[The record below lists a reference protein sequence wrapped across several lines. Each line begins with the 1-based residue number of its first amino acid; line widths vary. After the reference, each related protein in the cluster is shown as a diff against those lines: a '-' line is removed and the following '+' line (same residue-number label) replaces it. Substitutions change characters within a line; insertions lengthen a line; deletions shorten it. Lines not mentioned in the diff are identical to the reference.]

1 MPPFTAW
8 ANRERTV
15 NRILSVPHL
24 LLVSLAIVLSAC
36 SGGAATTANPNAQ
49 TANAASYAGPA
60 PGTADVQAFKVNLWQ
75 NINTAN
81 RCGNCHK
88 AGGQAPM
95 FARADDV
102 NLAYNDALGVVN
114 LAQPDQSRMVIKVA
128 GGHNC
133 WLSSPAA
140 CADILTTWIKA
151 WAGGVAAGGT
161 QIQLQAPTIKDVG
174 STKTFPANATVSD
187 KPNASFEKTIWP
199 LLLANCSRCH
209 SANATTPQTPYFAST
224 DVNEAYANA
233 QAKINID
240 TPALSRLYVRLHDE
254 SHNCWAP
261 GGGAVSCPN
270 SSAIMLAAIQTFV
283 DGIDVR
289 AVDPALV
296 LSKALT
302 LYDGTIASGGSRY
315 DTGLIA
321 KWQFKEGS
329 GTVAD
334 DTSGVD
340 PALNLTLAGDT
351 GWVGGWGV
359 RFGPNGGA
367 ARGGAAS
374 RKLYDT
380 IRGTGEYTVEV
391 WAAPANVTQE
401 DAYMASYSGGTA
413 ARNFTMSQRA
423 YQYEMLAR
431 SSATDADG
439 APALLTRDADR
450 DAQASLQ
457 HVVLTYDPVNGRR
470 LYVNGNYTGDVDTQ
484 KGGTIGNWDDTFIFL
499 LGNETSGNR
508 KWQGTIRFAAVY
520 NHALTQDQI
529 QQNFTA
535 GVGERYFLLFNVS
548 TLTGVSQA
556 YVMFE
561 VSRYDSYSYLFSKP
575 TFISLDPAAKPGN
588 IVIKGMRIGV
598 NGAEAKVG
606 QAYAPLDTTVTDA
619 NYTAG
624 VGQRLSAVGT
634 VIALE
639 KGPDS
644 DLFFL
649 SFDQIGSSTHVR
661 TEAAAPQP
669 AVPDD
674 EPESSQLGVR
684 VFSEINASLAEIT
697 GVSMNDA
704 GVKATYKLVEQQ
716 LPSVPTIESFVA
728 AHQVGVAQLAIQY
741 CDALVESGQV
751 ATFFPGLSFA
761 SPPATAFAD
770 TTLLINPLLAKGV
783 GANIGTQPSDTDVRT
798 ELNRLLYGVPASGGN
813 PALPGLVNCNASD
826 PTCVQTPARTKII
839 TKAACATVL
848 GSGAV
853 LIK

>member
-1 MPPFTAW
+1 ML
-8 ANRERTV
+8 R
-15 NRILSVPHL
+15 VPHL
-24 LLVSLAIVLSAC
+24 LLIGLAVVLSAC
-36 SGGAATTANPNAQ
+36 SGGAATTANPNGS
-49 TANAASYAGPA
+49 TITAASYTGPA

-75 NINTAN
+75 NINTPN

-88 AGGQAPM
+88 AGGQSPM
-95 FARADDV
+95 FARSDDV

-133 WLSSPAA
+133 WLSSPQS

-151 WAGGVAAGGT
+151 WAGGVSAGGT
-161 QIQLQAPTIKDVG
+161 QIQLQAPVIKDVG
-174 STKTFPANATVSD
+174 STKTFPAGASD
-187 KPNASFEKTIWP
+187 NGAASFAQTIYP
-199 LLLANCSRCH
+199 LLSQFCSRCH
-209 SANATTPQTPYFAST
+209 SANATTPQTPYFASS

-233 QAKINID
+233 QAKINLD
-240 TPALSRLYVRLHDE
+240 TPDLSRFYVRLHDE
-254 SHNCWAP
+254 SHNCWTPQGAS
-261 GGGAVSCPN
+261 AVSCPQ
-270 SSAIMLAAIQTFV
+270 SAAIMLAAIQAFV
-283 DGIDVR
+283 DGI
-289 AVDPALV
+289 APTQVDPALV

-302 LYDGTIASGGSRY
+302 LYDGTIASGGNRY
-315 DTGLIA
+315 DTGVIA
-321 KWQFKEGS
+321 KWQFKEGT

-351 GWVGGWGV
+351 SWVGGWGV
-359 RFGPNGGA
+359 RFGPNGGE

-374 RKLYDT
+374 RKLYDL
-380 IRGTGEYTVEV
+380 IKGGGEYSVEL

-401 DAYMASYSGGTA
+401 DAYMASYSGGTS

-423 YQYEMLAR
+423 YQYEMFAR
-431 SSATDADG
+431 SSATDANG
-439 APALLTRDADR
+439 APALLTNDADR

-470 LYVNGNYTGDVDTQ
+470 LYVNGNFTGDVDAE
-484 KGGTIGNWDDTFIFL
+484 KGGSIGNWDDTFIFL

-508 KWQGTIRFAAVY
+508 KWQGTIRFAAVF
-520 NHALTQDQI
+520 NKALTQEQV
-529 QQNFTA
+529 QQNFAA

-548 TLTGVSQA
+548 SLTGMNQA

-561 VSRYDSYSYLFSKP
+561 VSRYDSYSYLFTKP
-575 TFISLDPAAKPGN
+575 TFISLDPAAMPGS
-588 IVIKGMRIGV
+588 IPIKGMRIGV
-598 NGAEAKVG
+598 NGAEAAVG

-634 VIALE
+634 VIALQ

-661 TEAAAPQP
+661 TEPAAPQP
-669 AVPDD
+669 ATPADK
-674 EPESSQLGVR
+674 PESSQLGVR
-684 VFSEINASLAEIT
+684 VFSEVNASLASIT

-704 GVKATYKLVEQQ
+704 NVKATYALVEQQ
-716 LPSVPTIESFVA
+716 LPSIPTIESFVA
-728 AHQVGVAQLAIQY
+728 SHQVGVAQLAIQY
-741 CDALVESGQV
+741 CDALVESGQ
-751 ATFFPGLSFA
+751 AASFFPGLNLAAAPS
-761 SPPATAFAD
+761 TAFAD
-770 TTLLINPLLAKGV
+770 TSALIDPLLAKG
-783 GANIGTQPSDTDVRT
+783 IGTNIATQPADTDVRA
-798 ELNRLLYGVPASGGN
+798 ELNSLVTRLSSCGAGC
-813 PALPGLVNCNASD
+813 AAD
-826 PTCVQTPARTKII
+826 RTKTI